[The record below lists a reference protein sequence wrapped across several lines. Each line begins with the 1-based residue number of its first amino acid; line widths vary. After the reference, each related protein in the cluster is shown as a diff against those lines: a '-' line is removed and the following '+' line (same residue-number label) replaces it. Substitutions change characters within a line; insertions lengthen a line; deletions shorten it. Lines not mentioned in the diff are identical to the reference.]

1 MANEK
6 NLKPVR
12 KGTKRAKE
20 LGSAGGKASV
30 EKRRAKKSLA
40 ELASAVMA
48 SPVPA
53 GTEAYNTVAAMVAN
67 VDPEDITVGALMVAG
82 QAQAAVAGNAQ
93 AFRVLTELE
102 EQQRKATAPVPGK
115 LVVDFGLI
123 VAEPYTRLHQRLFKQ
138 EITDC
143 WITGGRGSAKSSFVA
158 LEIVYALEQDP
169 LANALVMQRT
179 GSDIRNGTFA
189 QIEWALDVLGVNDHW
204 RCTASARRIINEKTG
219 QLILF
224 KGADDPKKTKGVKV
238 RVGQITILWLEE
250 VDQFGGMADIRTI
263 RQSVTRGGAHVT
275 RFYTFNP
282 PRSVDNWA
290 NVEFERVR
298 ADGDKS
304 TVALKTNYLQVPAE
318 WLGEQFIEDAKG
330 LSEIDEIAYRHEY
343 MGESVGVGG
352 EVFTR
357 AEFRAIKADELARFE
372 RPVLGQD
379 WGWWPDPWAFVLS
392 YWEPSTRTLYS
403 VAERRGNRLQPA
415 DTSELVKKAITS
427 IGREVDKQKGWNGK
441 GTSPHTKELLTQP
454 VWSDDADPQQIKAHR
469 DNGLNAHPAGKG
481 GNRLKSYEWLAG
493 IKWVIDPKRCPELA
507 KEVRKMCYEQ
517 ATDGTWLNSI
527 PDGNDHSIDAVRY
540 SVMRIVTHRGA
551 YDTDRK

>member
-12 KGTKRAKE
+12 KGSKEAKALSAMGRKAKSEKAQKRKT
-20 LGSAGGKASV
+20 
-30 EKRRAKKSLA
+30 LA

-48 SPVPA
+48 SGVPK
-53 GTEAYNTVAAMVAN
+53 GTEAYETVQAMVTDL
-67 VDPEDITVGALMVAG
+67 DPADITVGAMMVVG
-82 QAQAAVAGNAQ
+82 QAQAAAAGNAQ

-102 EQQRKATAPVPGK
+102 ESQRKQQEVKPEK

-123 VAEPYTRLHQRLFKQ
+123 IAEPYTRLHQRLFKQ
-138 EITDC
+138 ELTDV
-143 WITGGRGSAKSSFVA
+143 WITGGRGSAKSSFVG

-189 QIEWALDVLGVNDHW
+189 QIEWALDQLNVADHW
-204 RCTASARRIINEKTG
+204 KCTASARRIINERTG

-238 RVGQITILWLEE
+238 RVGQITHLWLEE

-282 PRSVDNWA
+282 PRSSDNWTNA
-290 NVEFERVR
+290 EFDRVSV
-298 ADGDKS
+298 AQAQG
-304 TVALKTNYLQVPAE
+304 TVALKTNYEQVPPD
-318 WLGEQFIEDAKG
+318 WLGEQFIEDAHG
-330 LSEIDEIAYRHEY
+330 LRDIDELAYRHEY
-343 MGESVGVGG
+343 LGECVGVGG

-357 AEFRAIKADELARFE
+357 AEFRAIKADEIAKFD

-392 YWEPSTRTLYS
+392 FWEPSTRTLYS
-403 VAERRGNRLQPA
+403 VAEQRGNRLQPA
-415 DTSELVKKAITS
+415 DTSLMVKRTLEAIGAEADKA
-427 IGREVDKQKGWNGK
+427 KGWKGNGISPTAK
-441 GTSPHTKELLTQP
+441 GLLAEP
-454 VWSDDADPQQIKAHR
+454 VWSDDADPQQIKAHK
-469 DNGLNAHPAGKG
+469 DNGLNARPAGKG
-481 GNRLKSYEWLAG
+481 GKRLKSYEWLAG

-507 KEVRKMCYEQ
+507 KEVRRMCYEQ

-540 SVMRIVTHRGA
+540 STMRIVSARGA